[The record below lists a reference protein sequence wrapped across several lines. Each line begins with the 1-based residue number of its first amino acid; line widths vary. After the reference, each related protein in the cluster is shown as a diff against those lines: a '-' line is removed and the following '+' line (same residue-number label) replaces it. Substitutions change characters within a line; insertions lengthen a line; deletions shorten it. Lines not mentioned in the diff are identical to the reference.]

1 MEYPDNSYEVMNP
14 YYTNYGYKRTAN
26 NSSGANHVRPKRKA
40 LSKVPQRHTGQRQS
54 YTQI

>member
-14 YYTNYGYKRTAN
+14 YYTNYGYKRTTN